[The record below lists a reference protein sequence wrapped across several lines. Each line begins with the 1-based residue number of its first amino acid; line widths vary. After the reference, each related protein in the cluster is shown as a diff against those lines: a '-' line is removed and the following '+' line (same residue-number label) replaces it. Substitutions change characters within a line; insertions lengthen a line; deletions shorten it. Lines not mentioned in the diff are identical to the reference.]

1 MGSLNDM
8 FKAGKYYQV
17 GYDGAGYPH
26 KVLDMSK
33 DKEVTDSDK

>member
-17 GYDGAGYPH
+17 GYDGAGYLH
-26 KVLDMSK
+26 KALDMSK
-33 DKEVTDSDK
+33 DDKLSAPEK

>member
-17 GYDGAGYPH
+17 GYDGAGYLH

-33 DKEVTDSDK
+33 DGNLNPEEK